1 MRVLLVAGVVT
12 VALNLRPA
20 VVGLGPVLT
29 RAGADTGLGAVAL
42 SALAAAPVL
51 CFGVVGALGGALVR
65 RRGIV
70 ATQVAAL
77 LVLVVG
83 SLLRLSPTATGL
95 VAGTVVA
102 ASGIAVLNV
111 VLPVAVKRYF
121 PGRIGLMTGVYST
134 ALGLSAAVAAGVTVP
149 FADAVG
155 WRPALAVWA
164 VPAGIAAAVWLL
176 VGRARV
182 RPAEPGPA
190 PIPVAAL
197 LRDAV
202 AWQVT
207 LFMGLQS
214 SLFYATL
221 SWLPSIHA
229 AAGHSAREAGLQLG
243 VVTAV
248 GVPMAMLVPPLAA
261 RIRNQGVVATV
272 LVCCT
277 GAGLVVLLLGAPSV
291 LSSLLLGIGLGGSF
305 PLALTLVSLR
315 SRSAADATG
324 LSSMAQGIGYLVAA
338 VGPLGVGAL
347 LGATGSWEPAVLA
360 MLVVVGLQLVA
371 GLLASR
377 PLLVGR

>member
-1 MRVLLVAGVVT
+1 VRALLVVGVVA

-20 VVGLGPVLT
+20 VVALGPVLA
-29 RAGADTGLGAVAL
+29 RAGEDTGLGAVEL

-51 CFGVVGALGGALVR
+51 CFGLVGALGGLLVR

-70 ATQVAAL
+70 VTQVVAL
-77 LVLVVG
+77 LVLALG
-83 SLLRLSPTATGL
+83 SLLRLSPTVVGL

-121 PGRIGLMTGVYST
+121 PAAIGLMTGVYST

-149 FADAVG
+149 FADAAG

-164 VPAGIAAAVWLL
+164 VPAVVAAAVWLL

-197 LRDAV
+197 LRDPV
-202 AWQVT
+202 AWHVT

-248 GVPMAMLVPPLAA
+248 GVPMAMLVPPVAA
-261 RIRNQGVVATV
+261 RLRHQGLVATL
-272 LVCCT
+272 LVSCT
-277 GAGLVVLLLGAPSV
+277 GAGLVLLLLGAPAIASSV
-291 LSSLLLGIGLGGSF
+291 LLGIGLGGSF

-315 SRSAADATG
+315 TRTAADATG
-324 LSSMAQGIGYLVAA
+324 LSSMTQGIGYLVAA
-338 VGPLGVGAL
+338 LGPLGVGAL
-347 LGATGSWEPAVLA
+347 LGTTGAWEPAVVA

-377 PLLVGR
+377 PVLVGR